1 MNEFEFDVG
10 VVEKWTNPLMQP
22 VATSTLG
29 PSIPIFN
36 DADCIPVFDDHQVT
50 PKPAAFS
57 IPIFDD
63 SQIVEPVSQPAPL
76 PREPEP
82 TPVVEVFEEFV
93 APVVAPVVEQPPADP
108 IIEIHED
115 QTINT
120 KLALEDIEKMFTEED
135 FFVSDSHP
143 AVSHDIV
150 PWLTLGVVSCCVVL
164 CAYSQ

>member
-1 MNEFEFDVG
+1 MYECGVG
-10 VVEKWTNPLMQP
+10 VVEKWTNPLTQP

-36 DADCIPVFDDHQVT
+36 DADCIPVFNDNQVA

-76 PREPEP
+76 PRQPEP
-82 TPVVEVFEEFV
+82 TPVVVEVFEDI
-93 APVVAPVVEQPPADP
+93 APPPVVAPVVEQPPADP
-108 IIEIHED
+108 IIEVHED

-135 FFVSDSHP
+135 FFVSDP
-143 AVSHDIV
+143 PLA
-150 PWLTLGVVSCCVVL
+150 CCV
-164 CAYSQ
+164 YDMSRG